1 MNLKMHPKAI
11 LLTLLVVIIWG
22 SNFIFIKIGVSEL
35 QPLALLSLRFL
46 LAGLIFLPFMKWPG
60 LKKALT
66 ISSIGV
72 LMGLLHQG
80 FLYAGLTYV
89 PAGMMSILLQSQV
102 ILVTLIGWIFLKED
116 IGWRTWVGIAL
127 GICGI
132 IILVGGDNLNGSIT
146 GIIYGLLSAFFIAVT
161 YIIMKRLDKVNPF
174 TYIALIHLP
183 VAPIIFASSIILEGT
198 EWITNINEL
207 NWNVI
212 GVVLIYQAVI
222 LSFSHIIWQKLLVRY
237 PVSEI
242 VPWTLL
248 LPLFAVAIA
257 APILEEPITLSI
269 ISGGILTILGV
280 GIITFR
286 KIQKHEI

>member
-1 MNLKMHPKAI
+1 MNLNMHPKAI
-11 LLTLLVVIIWG
+11 LLTLLVIIIWG
-22 SNFIFIKIGVSEL
+22 SNFIFIKIGVNEL

-46 LAGLIFLPFMKWPG
+46 LAGLIFIPFMKWPG

-66 ISSIGV
+66 ISSVGL

-102 ILVTLIGWIFLKED
+102 ILVTLIGWIFLKEK
-116 IGWRTWVGIAL
+116 IGWRTWLGIAL
-127 GICGI
+127 GIIGI
-132 IILVGGDNLNGSIT
+132 VILVGGDDLTGSIT

-161 YIIMKRLDKVNPF
+161 YIVMKKLDNVNPF

-183 VAPIIFASSIILEGT
+183 VAPIIFVFSVILEGT
-198 EWITNINEL
+198 EWITNPNEF
-207 NWNVI
+207 NWHVI
-212 GVVLIYQAVI
+212 AIVIIYQSIV
-222 LSFSHIIWQKLLVRY
+222 LSFSHIIWQKLLVKY

-257 APILEEPITLSI
+257 APILGEPITISI
-269 ISGGILTILGV
+269 ILGGILTILGV

-286 KIQKHEI
+286 KIQKHEL